1 MSDEYTSSIAALD
14 LEPYGLDFNVS
25 DVLEAAWIAAGHD
38 PDTRTKSWHDAI
50 DAMHI
55 LQEALHEAKKTAQE
69 LLKIEKDKH
78 HRKTARA

>member
-14 LEPYGLDFNVS
+14 LEPYGLDFCVS

-38 PDTRTKSWHDAI
+38 PHAPTKSWHDAI
-50 DAMHI
+50 DATHV
-55 LQEALHEAKKTAQE
+55 LQEALHEAKKNAQE
-69 LLKIEKDKH
+69 LLKLEKDKH